1 MNNKKNKKNKEQRR
15 RNQLVKENDMQAT
28 QGYDIGGV
36 YLYIGL
42 GIGIGISGV
51 AASVGNGVW
60 VTSWA

>member
-1 MNNKKNKKNKEQRR
+1 
-15 RNQLVKENDMQAT
+15 LVKENDMQAT